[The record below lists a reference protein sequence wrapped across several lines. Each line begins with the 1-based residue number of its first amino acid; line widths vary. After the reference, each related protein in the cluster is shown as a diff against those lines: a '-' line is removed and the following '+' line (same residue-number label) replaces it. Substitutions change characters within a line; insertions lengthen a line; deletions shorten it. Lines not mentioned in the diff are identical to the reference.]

1 MGAMMYLVGSESE
14 YWVDGPGGCPVGG
27 PFDLW
32 RQNYFFANGE
42 PPEDT
47 ATMYPALSAETVAD
61 VATATVTNGAALDE
75 VFRRFGDRGSHE
87 QLAMAHNYFEQ
98 WRKRVPF
105 MPDSM
110 QDMPLRPA
118 RTSPE
123 PLDEFLEDWQRNIH
137 HNGSSD

>member
-1 MGAMMYLVGSESE
+1 MMDLVGTGNE
-14 YWVDGPGGCPVGG
+14 YWVDGPGGCPIGG

-47 ATMYPALSAETVAD
+47 AKMYPALSAETVAD
-61 VATATVTNGAALDE
+61 VATATVTDGATLDE
-75 VFRRFGDRGSHE
+75 VLRRFGDRGPHE
-87 QLAMAHNYFEQ
+87 ELTMAHNYFEQ
-98 WRKRVPF
+98 WRKRAPF

-123 PLDEFLEDWQRNIH
+123 PLDEFLQDRQGIIH
-137 HNGSSD
+137 DHGSNDE

>member
-1 MGAMMYLVGSESE
+1 MMDLVGSGSE
-14 YWVDGPGGCPVGG
+14 YWVDGPGGCPIGG

-32 RQNYFFANGE
+32 RQNYFLANGE

-47 ATMYPALSAETVAD
+47 EKMYPALSAETVAD
-61 VATATVTNGAALDE
+61 LATATVTDGATLDE
-75 VFRRFGDRGSHE
+75 VLRRFGDRGPYE
-87 QLAMAHNYFEQ
+87 QLTMAHNYFEQ

-110 QDMPLRPA
+110 QDMPLRPV

-123 PLDEFLEDWQRNIH
+123 PLDEFLEDWQRIIH
-137 HNGSSD
+137 DNGSSDE